1 MKIKTAPFLYFIAAL
16 VIIAGASYYAGYSGK
31 SDSEEL
37 RQIKNKKE
45 WIVDSLN
52 MKIDQTQAKLEYSE
66 LQAAR
71 FRADLDSV
79 HLIIKKKEASI
90 EPLLQSIK
98 EQKSV
103 TSNLENSIREKNDE
117 LKKLR
122 ANSKRLKRSIQSSE
136 AEIDELLK
144 QREER
149 LPQYDETYTLR
160 QLHRMLDNRAKY
172 LAAESDSA
180 ARFDAHPTE
189 N

>member
-98 EQKSV
+98 EP
-103 TSNLENSIREKNDE
+103 
-117 LKKLR
+117 
-122 ANSKRLKRSIQSSE
+122 SST
-136 AEIDELLK
+136 AS
-144 QREER
+144 
-149 LPQYDETYTLR
+149 Y
-160 QLHRMLDNRAKY
+160 A
-172 LAAESDSA
+172 
-180 ARFDAHPTE
+180 
-189 N
+189 